1 MILVDTKVSYDRQG
15 ENAKAINSMSA
26 LARTYIHR
34 HTLLWGTDGLRAL
47 PDDMWEDF
55 NQEVETFKRD
65 LKEKGCEL
73 QVYYVAYPNT
83 MNRMLVSTENPPT
96 NQKLFNALTLELR
109 RRYNLME
116 RDLLTRVEQVV
127 YDLNQRLKMDFVDG
141 EAKPRRFHDETLRGL
156 TYEVKLFSFFNDVL
170 KNNTLSETLD
180 SLSDLAEYEVQDIRK
195 DAAVRQDVWQK
206 TVDLLKLLSNA

>member
-26 LARTYIHR
+26 LARTFIHR

-55 NQEVETFKRD
+55 NKEVETFKRD

-73 QVYYVAYPNT
+73 QVYYVAYPN
-83 MNRMLVSTENPPT
+83 NIYTENTPD
-96 NQKLFNALTLELR
+96 NQKLFNALSLELR
-109 RRYNLME
+109 RRCDLME

-141 EAKPRRFHDETLRGL
+141 EARPRRFHEETVRGL
-156 TYEVKLFSFFNDVL
+156 TYEVKLFRFFNDVL

-195 DAAVRQDVWQK
+195 DAAVRQEVWQK

>member
-26 LARTYIHR
+26 LARTFIHR

-47 PDDMWEDF
+47 PNNMWDDF
-55 NQEVETFKRD
+55 NKEVETFKRD
-65 LKEKGCEL
+65 LKEKGCDL
-73 QVYYVAYPNT
+73 QVYYIAYPN
-83 MNRMLVSTENPPT
+83 NIYAENTPA
-96 NQKLFNALTLELR
+96 NQKLFNALSLELVR
-109 RRYNLME
+109 RCDLME

-156 TYEVKLFSFFNDVL
+156 TYEIKLFRFFNDVL

-180 SLSDLAEYEVQDIRK
+180 SLSDLAAYEVQDIRK
-195 DAAVRQDVWQK
+195 DAAVRQEVWQK

>member
-47 PDDMWEDF
+47 PEDMWEDF

-65 LKEKGCEL
+65 LKEKGCDL
-73 QVYYVAYPNT
+73 QVYYVAYP
-83 MNRMLVSTENPPT
+83 RIEEDSS
-96 NQKLFNALTLELR
+96 NQKLFTALALELR
-109 RRYNLME
+109 RRCDLME

-127 YDLNQRLKMDFVDG
+127 YDLNQRLKIDFVDG

-156 TYEVKLFSFFNDVL
+156 TYEVKLFRFFNDVL
-170 KNNTLSETLD
+170 KNNTLSETLEG
-180 SLSDLAEYEVQDIRK
+180 LSDLAEYEVQDIRK

>member
-1 MILVDTKVSYDRQG
+1 MTAVILVDTKVSYDRQG

-47 PDDMWEDF
+47 PVAMWEDF
-55 NQEVETFKRD
+55 NQEVESFKRD
-65 LKEKGCEL
+65 LKEKGCDL
-73 QVYYVAYPNT
+73 QVYYIAYP
-83 MNRMLVSTENPPT
+83 RIKEDAS
-96 NQKLFNALTLELR
+96 NQKLFNALSLELR
-109 RRYNLME
+109 RRCDLME

-156 TYEVKLFSFFNDVL
+156 TYEIKLFCFFNDVL

-180 SLSDLAEYEVQDIRK
+180 GLSDLAEYEVQDIRK

>member
-1 MILVDTKVSYDRQG
+1 MILVDTKVSYDRQAPSAR
-15 ENAKAINSMSA
+15 EINSMAA

-47 PDDMWEDF
+47 PEDMWDDF
-55 NQEVETFKRD
+55 NKEVETFKHD
-65 LKEKGCEL
+65 LKEKGCDL
-73 QVYYVAYPNT
+73 QVYYVAYP
-83 MNRMLVSTENPPT
+83 RIEEDSS
-96 NQKLFNALTLELR
+96 NQKLFNALALELR
-109 RRYNLME
+109 RRCDLME

-127 YDLNQRLKMDFVDG
+127 YDLNQRLKVDFVDG

-195 DAAVRQDVWQK
+195 DAAVRQEVWQK

>member
-1 MILVDTKVSYDRQG
+1 MILVDTKVSYDRQAP
-15 ENAKAINSMSA
+15 NAREINSMSA

-47 PDDMWEDF
+47 PNNMWDDF
-55 NQEVETFKRD
+55 NKEVETFKRD

-73 QVYYVAYPNT
+73 QVYYVAYPN
-83 MNRMLVSTENPPT
+83 NIYTENTPD
-96 NQKLFNALTLELR
+96 NQKLFNALSLELR
-109 RRYNLME
+109 RRCDLME

-141 EAKPRRFHDETLRGL
+141 EARPRRFHEETVRGL
-156 TYEVKLFSFFNDVL
+156 TYEVKLFRFFNDVL

>member
-47 PDDMWEDF
+47 PEDMWEDF
-55 NQEVETFKRD
+55 NKEVETFKRD

-73 QVYYVAYPNT
+73 QVYYVAYPN
-83 MNRMLVSTENPPT
+83 NIYTENTPD
-96 NQKLFNALTLELR
+96 NQKLFNALSLELR
-109 RRYNLME
+109 RRCDLME

-170 KNNTLSETLD
+170 KNNTLFETLD

-195 DAAVRQDVWQK
+195 DAAVRQEVWQK

>member
-1 MILVDTKVSYDRQG
+1 MILVDTKVSYDRQASS
-15 ENAKAINSMSA
+15 AKEINSMAA

-55 NQEVETFKRD
+55 NKEVETFKRD

-73 QVYYVAYPNT
+73 QVYYVAYPN
-83 MNRMLVSTENPPT
+83 NIYTENTPA

-109 RRYNLME
+109 RRYDLME

-195 DAAVRQDVWQK
+195 DAAVRQEVWQK

>member
-26 LARTYIHR
+26 LARTFIHR

-47 PDDMWEDF
+47 PEDMWHDF

-65 LKEKGCEL
+65 LKEKGCDL
-73 QVYYVAYPNT
+73 QVYYVAYPN
-83 MNRMLVSTENPPT
+83 LFYAPSD
-96 NQKLFNALTLELR
+96 QKLSSLLAEELKR
-109 RRYNLME
+109 RCDLME

-141 EAKPRRFHDETLRGL
+141 EAKPRRFHEETVRGL
-156 TYEVKLFSFFNDVL
+156 TYEVKLFRFFNDVL